1 MAELTDEDE
10 FLGPAKRAVLDNDVQ
25 SFSKQRV
32 CISQFWPI
40 ASVVDN
46 CILIDN
52 KLAIPFKLR
61 SAILTRL
68 RRSHPGQ
75 QAMIEAAEY
84 IWWSYMNRQ
93 IVKKCQ
99 ECMECTKFGKNLKSS
114 KTFNSSLPL
123 PPLVATNYS
132 QNLLDRFKTKKKKS
146 FHLSRSRPFLKF
158 SVQFTYKKYQ
168 FQKVIKFLEAYI
180 CIYGIRKSIR
190 TDHGSGF
197 KNTLLKDILQKL
209 KEKSLILSS
218 R

>member
-52 KLAIPFKLR
+52 KLAILFKLR

-68 RRSHPGQ
+68 LRSHPGQ

-132 QNLLDRFKTKKKKS
+132 QNLLDRFKTKKKKVFILVAVDRFS
-146 FHLSRSRPFLKF
+146 NFPFSLL
-158 SVQFTYKKYQ
+158 T
-168 FQKVIKFLEAYI
+168 
-180 CIYGIRKSIR
+180 
-190 TDHGSGF
+190 
-197 KNTLLKDILQKL
+197 KNT
-209 KEKSLILSS
+209 SS
-218 R
+218 KK